1 MTKSQATTFGE
12 LKASGYEYLPVK
24 QEIRR
29 NLINKLQANEELF
42 PGVIGY
48 DESVV
53 PQLVNGLLSCQDLI
67 LLGERGQAKSKIV
80 RSLTSLLDESVP
92 VLADVEIPESPF
104 APITTLGKTIVA
116 DQQDDAA
123 IKWLD
128 RDERYA
134 EKLATPDITI
144 ADLIGEIDPVKI
156 AEGRYLADESTL
168 HFGLIP
174 RVNHGI
180 FAINELP
187 DLAERIQVGL
197 LNVLEER
204 DVQIRGHKIR
214 LPLDV
219 FLVVTANPEDYTNR
233 GRLITPLKDRFG
245 SQVRTHYPQTPSE
258 EMSIVH
264 QEATPLDLQD
274 RSLDVPDFMEAI
286 AVEITHLARDSA
298 DINQRSGVSV
308 RTSIT
313 VYETMLANAFRRAL
327 QLGEMVVVPRISD
340 LQFVVP
346 ALYGKLEFE
355 VFDESEED
363 AVVEKLLNS
372 AVQRVWDRIYD
383 VDEMADMI
391 EFFENV
397 EGIEVGADVP
407 LDVYAS
413 SIASSEVLRTALQN
427 YAPESVSLASDLEF
441 LLEGMYLHDLIS
453 KESVANRDRYSTRN

>member
-1 MTKSQATTFGE
+1 MVETRPTTFGE
-12 LKASGYEYLPVK
+12 LKASGYEPTPVK
-24 QEIRR
+24 QELRR
-29 NLINKLQANEELF
+29 NLIRKLQVGDVLF

-48 DESVV
+48 DDSVV
-53 PQLVNGLLSCQDLI
+53 PQLVNALLSCQDVI

-80 RSLTSLLDESVP
+80 RSLTSLLDDELP
-92 VLADVEIPESPF
+92 VLAEAEIPESPF
-104 APITTLGKTIVA
+104 APITGIGKSILA
-116 DQQDDAA
+116 EQGDDAT
-123 IKWLD
+123 IGWLA
-128 RDERYA
+128 RDDRYA

-245 SQVRTHYPQTPSE
+245 AQVRTHYPQTIAE
-258 EMSIVH
+258 ELDIVH
-264 QEATPLDLQD
+264 QEATSLGLDD
-274 RSLDVPDFMEAI
+274 VSLDVPDYMASI
-286 AVEITHLARDSA
+286 AVEITHLARASA

-313 VYETMLANAFRRAL
+313 VYETMLANAYRRAL
-327 QLGEMVVVPRISD
+327 LLSEKTVVPRISD
-340 LQFVVP
+340 LQFIMP

-363 AVVEKLLNS
+363 SVVTKLLNG
-372 AVQRVWDRIYD
+372 AVKNVWNRYYD
-383 VDEMADMI
+383 VDELEGLI
-391 EFFENV
+391 EYFENT
-397 EGIEVGADVP
+397 EGLEVGSDVT
-407 LDVYAS
+407 LETYAAC
-413 SIASSEVLRTALQN
+413 IASSDVLRGMLKS
-427 YAPESVSLASDLEF
+427 ESLESASLASDLEF
-441 LLEGMYLHDLIS
+441 LLEGMYLHDLLS
-453 KESVANRDRYSTRN
+453 KESIGKRERYASLN

>member
-1 MTKSQATTFGE
+1 MTESRPTTLGA
-12 LKASGYEYLPVK
+12 LKASGYKFHPVK
-24 QEIRR
+24 HEIRR
-29 NLINKLQANEELF
+29 NLVGKLQANEPLF
-42 PGVIGY
+42 PGMIGY
-48 DESVV
+48 DDTVI
-53 PQLVNGLLSCQDLI
+53 PMIVNGLLSCQDFI
-67 LLGERGQAKSKIV
+67 LLGERGQAKSKLV
-80 RSLTSLLDESVP
+80 RSLTALLDEVLP
-92 VLADVEIPESPF
+92 VLRDAEIPESPF
-104 APITTLGKTIVA
+104 APITSLGKSLIA
-116 DQQDDAA
+116 EQGNDAA
-123 IKWLD
+123 IRWLH

-144 ADLIGEIDPVKI
+144 ADLIGEIDPIKI

-245 SQVRTHYPQTPSE
+245 SQVRTHYPQSTE
-258 EMSIVH
+258 HELNIVH
-264 QEATPLDLQD
+264 QEATPLDLHG
-274 RSLDVPDFMEAI
+274 RALNVPDYMASI
-286 AVEITHLARDSA
+286 AVEITHQARASS

-313 VYETMLANAFRRAL
+313 VYETLLANAHRRSL
-327 QLGEMVVVPRISD
+327 LLNEEMVVPRISD
-340 LQFVVP
+340 LHFITP

-363 AVVEKLLNS
+363 AVVTNLINRAIKT
-372 AVQRVWDRIYD
+372 VWDRVYD
-383 VDEMADMI
+383 VDDM
-391 EFFENV
+391 EAMVEYFEHT
-397 EGIEVGADVP
+397 ESLEVGVDVP
-407 LDVYAS
+407 IETYAS
-413 SIASSEVLRTALQN
+413 CIAASEALRNTLNNHASE
-427 YAPESVSLASDLEF
+427 AVSLAADLEF
-441 LLEGMYLHDLIS
+441 LLEGMHLHELIS
-453 KESVANRDRYSTRN
+453 KESVSNRDIYKARG

>member
-1 MTKSQATTFGE
+1 MANSHATTLGE
-12 LKASGYEYLPVK
+12 LRVSGYQYLPVK

-29 NLINKLQANEELF
+29 NVIRRLQSREELF
-42 PGVIGY
+42 PGVIGFE
-48 DESVV
+48 DSVV
-53 PQLVNGLLSCQDLI
+53 PQLVNCLLSCQDLI

-80 RSLTSLLDESVP
+80 RSLTALLDNQFP
-92 VLADVEIPESPF
+92 ILADAEIPESPF
-104 APITTLGKTIVA
+104 APITKLGKAIIAEEV
-116 DQQDDAA
+116 DDTQ
-123 IKWLD
+123 IRWLD

-245 SQVRTHYPQTPSE
+245 AQVRTHYPQTVGE
-258 EMSIVH
+258 ELRIVH
-264 QEATPLDLQD
+264 QEATPLDLYD
-274 RSLDVPDFMEAI
+274 HALHVPEFMESI
-286 AVEITHLARDSA
+286 AVAITHLARASK

-313 VYETMLANAFRRAL
+313 VYETMLANAYRRAL
-327 QLGEMVVVPRISD
+327 QLGETVVVPRISD
-340 LQFVVP
+340 LQFVLP

-355 VFDESEED
+355 VFDEGEED
-363 AVVEKLLNS
+363 VVVTKLIDGAVKH
-372 AVQRVWDRIYD
+372 VWQDVYA
-383 VDEMADMI
+383 VDEMEDML
-391 EFFENV
+391 EYFENV
-397 EGIEVGADVP
+397 EEIEVGAEVP
-407 LDVYAS
+407 LDVYTS
-413 SIASSEVLRTALQN
+413 TIAESEELRKTLKN
-427 YAPESVSLASDLEF
+427 YAPESASLAADLEF
-441 LLEGMYLHDLIS
+441 LLEGMYLNDLIS
-453 KESVANRDRYSTRN
+453 KESQNNWDRYSTRV